1 MTLEELKS
9 FVAVAEAGTFSA
21 AARRIGKAQSVLSV
35 HIAGLEAE
43 LGYALFDRHPKPAI
57 TAKGRALLMGARRV
71 LAESQRLEL
80 RAKALHGSEDTAL
93 YMGVDLELEAPVMLD
108 IFKAFSFAFP
118 AVRLQL
124 ENLTGSEMTW
134 FFKKSSMNMLL
145 VYSSEP
151 AIDSDEVVIGESQQ
165 QIVVG
170 KNHPLAK
177 IAAPTAEDLK
187 HYRQLIVNARDSEAA
202 PPLIVS
208 EDYWEVDS
216 GLWVLEMVVRNLGW
230 AILPQSMLSVKAAL
244 KAKIT
249 TVRAPFDLLPLRLVL
264 RTKPGEVSPAMI
276 DWWTRTLKKNSTKL
290 GISPI

>member
-249 TVRAPFDLLPLRLVL
+249 TVKAPFDLLPLRLVL
-264 RTKPGEVSPAMI
+264 RTKSGEVSPTMI
-276 DWWTRTLKKNSTKL
+276 AWWTRTLKKNSTKL

>member
-249 TVRAPFDLLPLRLVL
+249 TVKAPFDLLPLRLVL
-264 RTKPGEVSPAMI
+264 RTKPGEVSSAMI